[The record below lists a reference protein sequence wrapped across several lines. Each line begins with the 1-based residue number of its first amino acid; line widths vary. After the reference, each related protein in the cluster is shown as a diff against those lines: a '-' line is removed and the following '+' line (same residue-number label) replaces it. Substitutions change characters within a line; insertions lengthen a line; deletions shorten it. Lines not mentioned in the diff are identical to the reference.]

1 MWNLRENSKH
11 ASVLCSAG
19 GAFSLDD
26 LERLLRHMDLLILAS
41 LNESNEV
48 KDLIQRFAAD
58 IAPAVDVSTPE
69 LK

>member
-1 MWNLRENSKH
+1 M
-11 ASVLCSAG
+11 CSAG